1 LGLATELDAFFN
13 PRSIAVVGVSHHPDK
28 IGRVIYDRLLN
39 NRRQGVLRADVY
51 PVNPELKELY
61 GHRVFSSLSEINEE
75 IDLVVIALPASQV
88 PQAILEAGR
97 NGAKAAIVVS
107 GGFSEVGN
115 DQLTESLR
123 RAIKQSGLRVLGPN
137 TVGVMDSYT
146 GVNTFFTREV
156 KAFSDGRTAQSFIFP
171 GKGNVSIVSQS
182 GALAH
187 YVLDTLGERGVGVRA
202 VACVGNQID
211 VSMSELLS
219 YFANDALTSV
229 VVVYVEGV
237 RHGREFLNSFL
248 ELRRN
253 GKQIV
258 VLKAGRTLA
267 GKRTAYTHTA
277 SMAGEWE
284 TYVGA
289 FKQAG
294 AVVVDNVK
302 ELAEVSLALSL
313 QKPPRGRRLAILT
326 NAGGFSVI
334 ASDLAQAN
342 GLEVIQLPEAA
353 IEKME
358 RLKREGRIPPV
369 AVTTN
374 PVDLSGSADSAAF
387 EEAYRVISESGVFDM
402 HLLMPFHVPPMMD
415 ERVVPKL
422 AEIARSSGATVVGCD
437 TGDTEWSA
445 TMRALMIKNGIP
457 AYKDME
463 DAIRVLT
470 LISDIFTP
478 SRKSFPVYE
487 ARSGEALEPIPRAHL
502 IELIRKHGIQVARE
516 EVVFTEDDAVEAA
529 ERIGYPVV
537 MKIASERIPHK
548 TDVGGVQLGIA
559 DRAQVLRAFN
569 KLAGIAEKLGLS
581 DKGVVVQETVRGV
594 ELILGSK
601 VDETF
606 GPTVTIGI
614 GGVLTEVIRDFI
626 TFVSP
631 VQDDEADYMLSRLRL
646 SKLLDGFRGYPPVD
660 RKALREAIINFS
672 KILVENPSIAQL
684 EINPLMAYGERIV
697 AVDIRG
703 WRYSPP

>member
-1 LGLATELDAFFN
+1 MGELDAFFN
-13 PRSIAVVGVSHHPDK
+13 PRSIAVIGVSRHPDK
-28 IGRVIYDRLLN
+28 VGRVIYDRLLN
-39 NRRQGVLRADVY
+39 NRRLGILKAEIY
-51 PVNPELKELY
+51 PINPELRELY
-61 GHRVFSSLSEINEE
+61 GHRVFAGLSEINEKV
-75 IDLVVIALPASQV
+75 DLVVIALPASQV
-88 PQAILEAGR
+88 PQAILEAGQ
-97 NGAKAAIVVS
+97 NGVKAAIVVS
-107 GGFSEVGN
+107 GGFSELGN

-123 RAIKQSGLRVLGPN
+123 RAIKQSGVRVLGPN

-171 GKGNVSIVSQS
+171 SKGNISVVSQS

-187 YVLDTLGERGVGVRA
+187 YILDTLGERGVGVRA

-211 VSMSELLS
+211 VSIPELLS

-229 VVVYVEGV
+229 VAIYIEGI
-237 RHGREFLNSFL
+237 RGGRELLNRFL
-248 ELRRN
+248 ELRRK

-313 QKPPRGRRLAILT
+313 QKPPRGKRLAILT

-342 GLEVIQLPEAA
+342 GLEVIQLPKDS

-358 RLKREGRIPPV
+358 RLKRDGKIPPV
-369 AVTTN
+369 AVVTN

-387 EEAYRVISESGVFDM
+387 EEAYRIVSECGVFDM

-415 ERVVPKL
+415 ERVVYKL
-422 AEIARSSGATVVGCD
+422 AEIARASDAVVVGCD
-437 TGDTEWSA
+437 TGNTEWSVA
-445 TMRALMIKNGIP
+445 MRALTIKNGIP

-470 LISDIFTP
+470 LIANIFTP
-478 SRKSFPVYE
+478 SRESFPVHDAGSSE
-487 ARSGEALEPIPRAHL
+487 VSEPIPRADL
-502 IELIRKHGIQVARE
+502 LELVSKHGIQVARE
-516 EVVFTEDDAVEAA
+516 EVVFTEDEAVEAA
-529 ERIGYPVV
+529 ESIGYPVV
-537 MKIASERIPHK
+537 MKIASEKIAHK
-548 TDVGGVQLGIA
+548 TDVGGVLLGIT
-559 DRAQVLRAFN
+559 DRAQVLEAFK
-569 KLAGIAEKLGLS
+569 KLMQVAEKLEVRGS
-581 DKGVVVQETVRGV
+581 GVIVQETAHGI

-606 GPTVTIGI
+606 GPTVLVGM
-614 GGVLTEVIRDFI
+614 GGVFTEVVRDFI

-631 VQDDEADYMLSRLRL
+631 VQGDEADEMLNRLRL

-660 RKALREAIINFS
+660 RKALRETIVNFS
-672 KILVENPSIAQL
+672 QILIENPSIAQL

-703 WRYSPP
+703 WRYSLR